1 MLLNKPPPLISRG
14 IARRLILAIVLFS
27 SLITLV
33 LTAFELY
40 RDYKND
46 IELIEAQLEEIKN
59 VHVRSIADSL
69 WVVDQRNLKSLVDG
83 IYNLPNMQY
92 LEVKDDDKIWVSTGS
107 YKVENMIFR
116 QYPLTHFHFGQDTE
130 IGTLTAVVSLE
141 GTYQRLIDKAV
152 VILINNG
159 IKTFLVASFML
170 LFFHYMVTRHLLR
183 IVEYMRDLKLIKSVT
198 PLKLKRKQSIA
209 KHADELDLLVD
220 ELNQMRRD
228 LQETIDYLEKSEEKF
243 RALFDQAGGYCM
255 ILDPNTPDE
264 IPIIIDANEAACL
277 AHGYTKEEFIG
288 RPVSDVEDEDG
299 KQEVKARTAE
309 IMTGEPFYV
318 ENEHIRKDGTK
329 FSVAVNAIRI
339 DIGNDT
345 PLILTTEYDITK
357 NKEAEQYLVDSERL
371 SRATFDQAAV
381 GIARVSTAGKWLDV
395 NQKLCEIVGYT
406 RDVLLT
412 KTFQDITYKSDLGSD
427 LELFQETLAGKR
439 DAYTIDKRYIK
450 ESGEQIWVRL
460 TVSLVRSDNGTP
472 LYFISVIEDINGR
485 KQSEE
490 KLREAAAVF
499 RSTGEGVMITDK
511 KGTILDVNEAFT
523 KITGFLREE
532 VIGQNPQLLNSG
544 RQDNQFYI
552 NMWDQLI
559 EHGHWYG
566 EIWNRAKNG
575 AIYPEILTIN
585 SLKSEDGKVTGY
597 VGVFADISSLKA
609 TEDRLSYLAHHDPLT
624 NLPNR
629 LLFRTRLIHSLAV
642 AKRQEYKI
650 GVVFLDLDHFKNIN
664 DTLGHSVG
672 DQLLIESA
680 QRMKVHIREGDTI
693 GHISGDEF
701 CLIFEGIKNTQNM
714 APLIEKLLRVFDDSF
729 VVNDN
734 VMHISASVG
743 VAIYPDNS
751 QDPDELLSFADAA
764 MYEAKE
770 AGRNTYQFY
779 SKAMTEQALEYH
791 LVQSSL
797 KNALERS
804 QFFLVYQPQVDLDT
818 NALVGLEVLIRWQ
831 HPEQGMIPPAKF
843 IPIAEQSGF
852 IRELGVWILRT
863 ACIQGKVWLDEEREF
878 GRMYVNIAGP
888 QLHDDGF
895 FEQVLECLAE
905 TKFPANRLGL
915 EVTEGFV
922 MGASKHAVDTLLKL
936 RDLGIELAIDDFG
949 TGYSSLSYLKSL
961 PINKLK
967 IDQSFIRDIPVDSND
982 MAIAEAVIAMGK
994 ALNMEVI
1001 AEGVEKEL
1009 QAEFLRSK
1017 GCKEAQG
1024 YLYGKPLTIRGLE
1037 NWMEGSG

>member
-1 MLLNKPPPLISRG
+1 MFLNKPPLISQG
-14 IARRLILAIVLFS
+14 IARSLIIAIVLFS
-27 SLITLV
+27 SLITLA

-40 RDYKND
+40 RDFKHD
-46 IELIEAQLEEIKN
+46 IDLIETQLEEIQN
-59 VHVRSIADSL
+59 VHVRSIANSL

-92 LEVKDDDKIWVSTGS
+92 LEVKDNEKVWVATGS
-107 YKVENMIFR
+107 YKTDNIIFR
-116 QYPLTHFHFGQDTE
+116 QYPLTHLHFGESTD
-130 IGTLTAVVSLE
+130 IGILTVVANLDE
-141 GTYQRLIDKAV
+141 TYQRLINKAI

-159 IKTFLVASFML
+159 IKTFFVAIFILLV
-170 LFFHYMVTRHLLR
+170 FHFLVTRHLLY
-183 IVEYMRDLKLIKSVT
+183 IVQYLRDQKSHTVVT
-198 PLKLKRKQSIA
+198 PLKLKRKKSTKKQ
-209 KHADELDLLVD
+209 ADELDLLVD
-220 ELNQMRRD
+220 EFNLMQQD
-228 LQETIDYLEKSEEKF
+228 LQSTINYLEKSEEKF

-255 ILDPNTPDE
+255 ILDPNTPDG
-264 IPIIIDANEAACL
+264 IPIIIEANKAACS
-277 AHGYTKEEFIG
+277 AHGYTREEFIG
-288 RPVSDVEDEDG
+288 RSIADIDDEDG
-299 KQEVKARTAE
+299 KRLVKARTAE
-309 IMTGEPFYV
+309 IMTGEPFYI
-318 ENEHIRKDGTK
+318 ENEHVRKDGTT
-329 FSVAVNAIRI
+329 FCVAVNANRI

-357 NKEAEQYLVDSERL
+357 NKQAEQSLVDSERL

-381 GIARVSTAGKWLDV
+381 GIARVSIDGKWLDV
-395 NQKLCEIVGYT
+395 NQKLCEIVGCP
-406 RDVLLT
+406 RDELLA
-412 KTFQDITYKSDLGSD
+412 KNFKDITYKDDLDSD
-427 LELFQETLAGKR
+427 LELVQETLAGKR
-439 DAYTIDKRYIK
+439 DSYTMDKRYIRV
-450 ESGEQIWVRL
+450 SGDLIWIRL
-460 TVSLVRSDNGTP
+460 TVSLVRADDVTP
-472 LYFISVIEDINGR
+472 LYFISVIEDINER
-485 KQSEE
+485 KKAEE

-499 RSTGEGVMITDK
+499 RSTAEGVMITDK
-511 KGTILDVNEAFT
+511 KGVLLEVNDAFT
-523 KITGFLREE
+523 KITGYSREE
-532 VIGQNPQLLNSG
+532 VIGQNPRLLSSG
-544 RQDNQFYI
+544 GQDNQFYK
-552 NMWDQLI
+552 NMWAELV

-575 AIYPEILTIN
+575 VIYPEILTIN

-680 QRMKVHIREGDTI
+680 QRMKAHVREGDTI

-701 CLIFEGIKNTQNM
+701 CLIFEGIKDTKDT
-714 APLIEKLLRVFDDSF
+714 APLIEKLLRVFDESF

-734 VMHISASVG
+734 IMHISASIG

-770 AGRNTYQFY
+770 AGRNTYRFY

-791 LVQSSL
+791 IVQSSL
-797 KNALERS
+797 KNALGRS
-804 QFFLVYQPQVDLDT
+804 QFFLVYQPQIDLNT
-818 NALVGLEVLIRWQ
+818 NSLVGLEVLIRWQ
-831 HPEQGMIPPAKF
+831 HPEQGMIPPNKF

-852 IRELGVWILRT
+852 IRELGAWILRT
-863 ACIQGKVWLDEEREF
+863 ACIQGKVWLDEERDF

-888 QLHDDGF
+888 QLHDEGF
-895 FEQVLECLAE
+895 FEQVLDCLAD

-936 RDLGIELAIDDFG
+936 RNLGIELAIDDFG

-967 IDQSFIRDIPVDSND
+967 IDQSFVRDIPEDSND
-982 MAIAEAVIAMGK
+982 MAIAEAVIAMGR

-1001 AEGVEKEL
+1001 AEGVEKEV

-1017 GCKEAQG
+1017 GCQEAQG
-1024 YLYGKPLTIRGLE
+1024 YLYGRPLTVSELE
-1037 NWMEGSG
+1037 NWMKSTG